1 MGGREV
7 TKAER
12 EEMLREKLQTMQE
25 FERGLRAKGTKY
37 IAGIDEVGRGPLAGP
52 VVSACVVL
60 PEDFDIL
67 GVDDS
72 KKLSEKRR
80 EELFDKILSK
90 ALAWGVGMCDNNTID
105 EINIL
110 NATKRAMAE
119 AVAKADRNLRENCG
133 ADNADGENGT
143 QGAHGAHIEHLLI
156 DALTLEELD
165 IPQTGIIKGDAKSLS
180 IAAASIVAK
189 VTRDRMMEEYAEK
202 YPYYAFES
210 NKGYGTK
217 AHYAGIAEHGITP
230 IHRKT
235 FLKNINI

>member
-1 MGGREV
+1 M

-72 KKLSEKRR
+72 KKLSEKKR

-90 ALAWGVGMCDNNTID
+90 ALAWGVGMCDNSIID

-110 NATKRAMAE
+110 NATKRAME
-119 AVAKADRNLRENCG
+119 SAVITADKALGENC
-133 ADNADGENGT
+133 
-143 QGAHGAHIEHLLI
+143 GAHIEHLLI
-156 DALTLEELD
+156 DALTLDEPDL
-165 IPQTGIIKGDAKSLS
+165 PQTGIIKGDAKSVS

-189 VTRDRMMEEYAEK
+189 VTRDRMMVEYAKE
-202 YPYYAFES
+202 YPNYAFES

-217 AHYAGIAEHGITP
+217 AHYEGISQHGITP

-235 FLKNINI
+235 FLKNIL

>member
-1 MGGREV
+1 M

-12 EEMLREKLQTMQE
+12 EEMLREKLRTMQT
-25 FERGLRAKGTKY
+25 FEKELRAKGLKY

-60 PEDFDIL
+60 PEDFDVL

-72 KKLSEKRR
+72 KKLSEKKR

-90 ALAWGVGMCDNNTID
+90 ALAWGIGMCDNSIID

-110 NATKRAMAE
+110 NATKRAMGS
-119 AVAKADRNLRENCG
+119 AVAKADENLRESCG
-133 ADNADGENGT
+133 ASI
-143 QGAHGAHIEHLLI
+143 QHLLI
-156 DALTLEELD
+156 DALTLEGLE
-165 IPQTGIIKGDAKSLS
+165 IPQTGIIKGDAQSIS
-180 IAAASIVAK
+180 IAAASIIAK
-189 VTRDRMMEEYAEK
+189 VSRDRMMVEYAKE

-217 AHYAGIAEHGITP
+217 AHYQGISEHGITP

-235 FLKNINI
+235 FLKNIL